1 MTLYLTI
8 YALIAFGLAV
18 VGVAGTLIA
27 YRGVERFGSKGVLT
41 FYLWMILLGPTIRL
55 MTAPREY
62 LAESDATLAGYTAV
76 AGWVNWVLR
85 LSNLSIV
92 GVAATVILIAL
103 IKRQRQEGAAFL
115 IGSWLVILVS
125 MITSATLGEKPAF
138 IHQNFYPSILLASLV
153 LMPRIEPEQ
162 VAIQAKRIL
171 FILLVGSLVL
181 AAAFPTRFAETSYV
195 GIIPGFHIRLH
206 GLAPHANSLAP
217 LALLYLI
224 LAYWVR
230 GKSPWHFMG
239 VATASLVLI
248 LTQSKTVWA
257 AGLLMLLVVV
267 VVRLSQQFN
276 EEMRVA
282 RMGPA
287 TLAIMSVF
295 FGAVLIVPAL
305 FTDAASGIFQA
316 MMADSEVSTLTGRTD
331 IWQATIDAWRSNP
344 WFGYG
349 PKLWDLEFRI
359 THGAVLAAWHAHNQY
374 LQALGEAGIVGLV
387 AMSIYTF
394 ALIYYAFKFSKRT
407 RGTSLA
413 MLVLLLVRTI
423 TEIPLRFTL
432 LLDTTFFVHLVVF
445 TVFLMLAR
453 QPSAEGA
460 PVPSTIGH
468 GQRLTRAA

>member
-1 MTLYLTI
+1 M
-8 YALIAFGLAV
+8 
-18 VGVAGTLIA
+18 
-27 YRGVERFGSKGVLT
+27 
-41 FYLWMILLGPTIRL
+41 
-55 MTAPREY
+55 
-62 LAESDATLAGYTAV
+62 
-76 AGWVNWVLR
+76 
-85 LSNLSIV
+85 
-92 GVAATVILIAL
+92 
-103 IKRQRQEGAAFL
+103 
-115 IGSWLVILVS
+115 
-125 MITSATLGEKPAF
+125 
-138 IHQNFYPSILLASLV
+138 
-153 LMPRIEPEQ
+153 
-162 VAIQAKRIL
+162 
-171 FILLVGSLVL
+171 
-181 AAAFPTRFAETSYV
+181 

-239 VATASLVLI
+239 VATASLVLV

-287 TLAIMSVF
+287 TLTIMGVF
-295 FGAVLIVPAL
+295 FGVVLIVPVL
-305 FTDAASGIFQA
+305 FTDAASGVFQA

-453 QPSAEGA
+453 QPSAERA
-460 PVPSTIGH
+460 PVPSTIEH